1 MSWIRNTRPPVPV
14 LEVGEV
20 RVEEYDDGHEHE
32 HVGVNLS
39 RLVPGP
45 GHNLPVDLA
54 VSRLHRR
61 VVRPVLREEVVIA
74 RHLRITVN
82 TRETGN

>member
-1 MSWIRNTRPPVPV
+1 MSWIRNTLPVPV

-32 HVGVNLS
+32 HVGVDLS

-45 GHNLPVDLA
+45 GHDLPVYLA

-61 VVRPVLREEVVIA
+61 IIGPVLREEVVIA
-74 RHLRITVN
+74 RHLRSKQ
-82 TRETGN
+82 